1 MQGLRPTGASKLR
14 QMLADSS
21 QLMVAPGVY
30 DGFTAR
36 LALSQNF
43 DCLYMT
49 GAGTSL
55 SRLGM
60 ADLGLATQTDMVA
73 VASMI
78 CSLSPST
85 PVIADADTGYG
96 GPVQVA
102 RTVREY
108 ARAGVAALHLEDQV
122 QSKRCG
128 HLLGKQI
135 VSREEFYSRIRA
147 AKMARDACGSDMI
160 IIARTDARAGE
171 MVGSAS
177 EIDRVHGADDQAERK
192 FHEAIERLKGARD
205 AGADVLFLEALK
217 TKEEAQRACE
227 ILAPTPV
234 LLNMVPQGIT
244 PNMTVDEA
252 KECGFRIMIFPT
264 ACIEGVMSGVGQE
277 LQGLKKSGGMLGE
290 NKGIRTAFEL
300 CGLHEAINLDEAAG
314 GKAYGSI

>member
-1 MQGLRPTGASKLR
+1 MQDLRLTGACKLR
-14 QMLADSS
+14 EMLADSS
-21 QLMVAPGVY
+21 QLIVAPGVY
-30 DGFTAR
+30 DGLTAR

-60 ADLGLATQTDMVA
+60 ADLGLATQTDMVN

-128 HLLGKQI
+128 HLLGKQ
-135 VSREEFYSRIRA
+135 VVGREEFYSRIQA
-147 AKMARDACGSDMI
+147 ARMARDACGSDMLV
-160 IIARTDARAGE
+160 IARTDARAGHVVE
-171 MVGSAS
+171 GVGTMNGLAS
-177 EIDRVHGADDQAERK
+177 TVDEDQRK
-192 FHEAIERLKGARD
+192 FNEAIERLKGTRD
-205 AGADVLFLEALK
+205 AGADALFFEALK
-217 TKEEAQRACE
+217 TKEEARRACE
-227 ILAPTPV
+227 ILAPTPL
-234 LLNMVPQGIT
+234 LLNMVPEGIT
-244 PNMTVDEA
+244 PNMTTDEA

-264 ACIEGVMSGVGQE
+264 ACIEGVMRGVGQE
-277 LQGLKKSGGMLGE
+277 LQGLKESGGMMGK
-290 NKGIRTAFEL
+290 NKGIRAAFEL
-300 CGLHEAINLDEAAG
+300 CGLQEAIDVDKAAG